1 MCLGMMLKKK
11 WEQISCQKGFFFSIS
26 CPVYKKP
33 SSFYGSHNVPS
44 KLIKRHQVK
53 TTCYEPYYWARVPV
67 EFQTTLIFQLLRTL
81 RSFFAAG
88 IFACKLL
95 IFCEDLARD
104 GDIESEL
111 LCLSCFICLS
121 VTMSDDGGVICHAA
135 GQHKIYYGSLD
146 KRLSNSCNSWV
157 LVLWL

>member
-1 MCLGMMLKKK
+1 M
-11 WEQISCQKGFFFSIS
+11 
-26 CPVYKKP
+26 
-33 SSFYGSHNVPS
+33 
-44 KLIKRHQVK
+44 
-53 TTCYEPYYWARVPV
+53 PV

-104 GDIESEL
+104 RDIESEL

-157 LVLWL
+157 LVL